1 MTFAVVL
8 ARMVRRLRR
17 RKALG
22 FSLVM
27 LTVLLSTFAH
37 GISAY
42 PFARAYGRHV
52 MAEPERAEAEH
63 RPALELP
70 VRLRHS
76 MHTETTGGTT

>member
-1 MTFAVVL
+1 MLVAV
-8 ARMVRRLRR
+8 AT
-17 RKALG
+17 
-22 FSLVM
+22 

-76 MHTETTGGTT
+76 MHTETTEGTT